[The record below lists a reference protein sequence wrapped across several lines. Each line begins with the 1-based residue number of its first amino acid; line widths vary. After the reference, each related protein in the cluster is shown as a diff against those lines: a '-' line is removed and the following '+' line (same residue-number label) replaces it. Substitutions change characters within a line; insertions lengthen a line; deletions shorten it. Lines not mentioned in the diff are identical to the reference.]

1 VGQVGAPVRGMRN
14 RARYEHSIGAYD
26 SVAYLRFQDKL
37 YRFFQNIGTFHIF
50 GTGTHHSMS
59 DSISGH
65 GLPVKFHLAV
75 DSESYPA
82 GYGMLSGICV

>member
-1 VGQVGAPVRGMRN
+1 MEKSAPVRGMRN

-37 YRFFQNIGTFHIF
+37 PVLSKYRDIPHIRDWNPPY
-50 GTGTHHSMS
+50 SMS